1 MKSDACGP
9 KEDSKRCQ
17 CQGWAGSSPS
27 QMQDLFLYSE
37 VGQGNSPAFSDR
49 DLLPPERRGFVIEIE
64 DTEGVKNI

>member
-1 MKSDACGP
+1 
-9 KEDSKRCQ
+9 
-17 CQGWAGSSPS
+17 
-27 QMQDLFLYSE
+27 MQDLFLYSE